1 MVLKG
6 EAKVDYQREYMRKRR
21 KQEYLTRDG
30 VRPGVEN
37 PSVVPVM
44 TVTERKERLSE
55 IARQGNVRLTNP
67 VEAIKELNK
76 LEGSYPPVQH
86 LVASKVQVEVI
97 FVDRKHTP
105 TDVIDVTPI
114 ELLSP
119 GEDNATKQS

>member
-6 EAKVDYQREYMRKRR
+6 EAKIDYQREYMRKRR
-21 KQEYLTRDG
+21 EQEYALRDG

-76 LEGSYPPVQH
+76 LGGDYPPVQH
-86 LVASKVQVEVI
+86 LVASKVQIEVI
-97 FVDRKHTP
+97 FVNRKQVQEVEGTA
-105 TDVIDVTPI
+105 I
-114 ELLSP
+114 ELLPP
-119 GEDNATKQS
+119 GDDVSKQS